1 MLEGNTSDEASS
13 NNSASDFSDGT
24 PSPPAD
30 VDITYS
36 FDASRG
42 PTQGNQIFNVALAQA
57 VEKFEE
63 RETVKLVKNEYDVLD
78 ADGESVAA
86 PARKTQAKARGMG
99 ATRVLKNLATGVD
112 LVGVGRDD
120 HPQAAVAPDQVD
132 PLGGDHA
139 GLVAD
144 SGGTGGGLGGG
155 HRHAR
160 DTQRV
165 AGVLRGVHESSP
177 RWETASTLLASV
189 SRTKP
194 PK

>member
-1 MLEGNTSDEASS
+1 VVSTTLALCVLQTTVTCKNCHPFVSTHVVITDSSSLPSVHKSNPRFELNIGHPINHSRVTRKHDMLEGNTSDEASP

-86 PARKTQAKARGMG
+86 PSRKTQAKARGMG
-99 ATRVLKNLATGVD
+99 ATRV
-112 LVGVGRDD
+112 
-120 HPQAAVAPDQVD
+120 PD
-132 PLGGDHA
+132 
-139 GLVAD
+139 AD
-144 SGGTGGGLGGG
+144 E
-155 HRHAR
+155 
-160 DTQRV
+160 DYEFV
-165 AGVLRGVHESSP
+165 
-177 RWETASTLLASV
+177 
-189 SRTKP
+189 
-194 PK
+194 

>member
-1 MLEGNTSDEASS
+1 MSSEQSSSTSDLRSASRDSKRDATRKHKWGMGALETRGRGVGNVRPLRPSDTANKTNPRFQLGISHPINHSRVTRKHDMLEGNTSDEASS

-99 ATRVLKNLATGVD
+99 ATRV
-112 LVGVGRDD
+112 
-120 HPQAAVAPDQVD
+120 PD
-132 PLGGDHA
+132 
-139 GLVAD
+139 AD
-144 SGGTGGGLGGG
+144 E
-155 HRHAR
+155 
-160 DTQRV
+160 DYEFV
-165 AGVLRGVHESSP
+165 
-177 RWETASTLLASV
+177 
-189 SRTKP
+189 
-194 PK
+194 

>member
-1 MLEGNTSDEASS
+1 MSSGQSSSTSDLRSASQDSKRDATRKHKWGLGAREAPGRGLNHPRPLRPSDNRDFVHKSNPRFELNIGHPINHSRVTRKHDMLEGNTSDEASP

-86 PARKTQAKARGMG
+86 PSRKTQAKARGMG
-99 ATRVLKNLATGVD
+99 ATRV
-112 LVGVGRDD
+112 
-120 HPQAAVAPDQVD
+120 PD
-132 PLGGDHA
+132 
-139 GLVAD
+139 AD
-144 SGGTGGGLGGG
+144 E
-155 HRHAR
+155 
-160 DTQRV
+160 DYEFV
-165 AGVLRGVHESSP
+165 
-177 RWETASTLLASV
+177 
-189 SRTKP
+189 
-194 PK
+194 